1 MFFRDPFVATELPLS
16 SGSLDQS
23 YLPTPKVPFL
33 FSASSL
39 CPRFFQPP
47 LLFLFPLSPLVVRCP
62 TSALPLPPPCFLG
75 YFNLRLPRQFPFRLP
90 RPFFTPYLPLL
101 QASSITFPPP
111 LPSLATLC
119 SPPLLSTALLSS
131 SRNVTEPLRISIGKF
146 RLRSNY

>member
-75 YFNLRLPRQFPFRLP
+75 YFNLRGNSLSACRAPSSPL
-90 RPFFTPYLPLL
+90 TYLSSKRF
-101 QASSITFPPP
+101 ASSITFPPP

>member
-101 QASSITFPPP
+101 QAFRVVYHFSSPPP
-111 LPSLATLC
+111 VSGNPLFPAASFHRASFIFSERDRAATNFDRKV
-119 SPPLLSTALLSS
+119 STK
-131 SRNVTEPLRISIGKF
+131 I
-146 RLRSNY
+146 